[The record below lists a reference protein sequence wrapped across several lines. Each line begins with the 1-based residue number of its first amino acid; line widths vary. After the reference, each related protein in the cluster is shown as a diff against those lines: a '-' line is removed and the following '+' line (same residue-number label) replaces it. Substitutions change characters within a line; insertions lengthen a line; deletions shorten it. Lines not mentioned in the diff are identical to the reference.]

1 MDRYVLGKYVPYK
14 TIVHRLD
21 PRIKILG
28 MIMLIV
34 SVFLSYGSWTQMF
47 VLSGIN
53 AIVIFVLML
62 ISKVR
67 LRDLLYQLR
76 SLWLLIILLMVINI
90 FVPPV
95 GSIHVIAQT
104 GNLKIYAES
113 FLQSGKIILRLLEMF
128 GIAMILTASTTPQEL
143 TQGFSFFMRPLKKIK
158 FPAEEV
164 AMTVSIALRFIP
176 TLLEETNRIYKAQSS
191 RGVDFKKGNIKD
203 KFKGMVALIIP
214 LFVSSFAMSDDLA
227 FALEARGYN
236 PKEERTMYRELK
248 WHTRDTIA
256 IILII
261 LYMSMFITLTAMN
274 FDFMKEILNKF
285 NIIVW

>member
-1 MDRYVLGKYVPYK
+1 MDKYILGKYVPYN
-14 TIVHRLD
+14 TIIHRLD
-21 PRIKILG
+21 PRMKILG
-28 MIMLIV
+28 MIMLVV
-34 SVFLSYGSWTQMF
+34 SVFLSYGSWTTMF

-53 AIVIFVLML
+53 AASIFTLML

-76 SLWLLIILLMVINI
+76 SLWILILLLMIINI

-95 GSIHVIAQT
+95 GSIHVIAES
-104 GNLKIYAES
+104 GNFKLYAES

-143 TQGFSFFMRPLKKIK
+143 TYGFSFFMRPLKKIK

-191 RGVDFKKGNIKD
+191 RGIDFKKGNIKE
-203 KFKGMVALIIP
+203 KFKGIIALIIP
-214 LFVSSFAMSDDLA
+214 LFVSSLSMSDDLA

-236 PKEERTMYRELK
+236 PKANRTQYRQLHWK
-248 WHTRDTIA
+248 VNDTIA
-256 IILII
+256 IILVI
-261 LYMSMFITLTAMN
+261 LYMSMFITFTAMN
-274 FDFMKEILNKF
+274 FDFMKQSFPFI
-285 NIIVW
+285 W

>member
-1 MDRYVLGKYVPYK
+1 MDKYILGKYVPYN
-14 TIVHRLD
+14 TIIHRLD
-21 PRIKILG
+21 PRMKILG
-28 MIMLIV
+28 MIMMIV
-34 SVFLSYGSWTQMF
+34 SVFLSYGSWTLMF

-53 AIVIFVLML
+53 AIVIFTLML

-67 LRDLLYQLR
+67 LRDLIYQLR

-95 GSIHVIAQT
+95 GSVHVIAQN
-104 GNLKIYAES
+104 GGFKLYAES
-113 FLQSGKIILRLLEMF
+113 FLQSAKIILRLLEMF

-143 TQGFSFFMRPLKKIK
+143 TNGFSFFMKPLKKIK

-164 AMTVSIALRFIP
+164 AMTISIALRFIP

-191 RGVDFKKGNIKD
+191 RGIDFKKGSIKE
-203 KFKGMVALIIP
+203 KFQGIIALIIP

-236 PKEERTMYRELK
+236 PRAKRTQYRKLHWK
-248 WHTRDTIA
+248 VKDTVA

-261 LYMSMFITLTAMN
+261 LYMAAFITLTAMK
-274 FDFMKEILNKF
+274 FDFIKQAFPLI
-285 NIIVW
+285 W